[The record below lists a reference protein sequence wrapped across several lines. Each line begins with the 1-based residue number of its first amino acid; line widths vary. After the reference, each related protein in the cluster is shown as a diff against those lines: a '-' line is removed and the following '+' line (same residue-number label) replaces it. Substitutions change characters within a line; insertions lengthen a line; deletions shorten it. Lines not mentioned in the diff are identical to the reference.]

1 MIWEL
6 STYEMTLTKTV
17 IKSLIYEV
25 TGAAI
30 EVHRS
35 IGPGLLESVYQRCLA
50 KELELRGIAFK
61 QEVSVP
67 VIYKGLEID
76 TVLRCDFFVENCLV
90 VELKAVETI
99 HPVHEA
105 QILTY
110 LKLLEVPKGILINFN
125 VVNIV
130 KEGQRAYVTETYRD
144 LPV

>member
-1 MIWEL
+1 MA
-6 STYEMTLTKTV
+6 LTKSV
-17 IKSLIYEV
+17 IKNLIYDV

-30 EVHRS
+30 EVHQLT
-35 IGPGLLESVYQRCLA
+35 GPGLLESVYQRCLA
-50 KELELRGIAFK
+50 KELELRGIAFR

-67 VIYKGLEID
+67 VIYKGLEIN
-76 TVLRCDFFVENCLV
+76 TALRCDFFVEGCLV

-125 VVNIV
+125 VANIV
-130 KEGQRAYVTETYRD
+130 KEGQRAFVTEAYRN